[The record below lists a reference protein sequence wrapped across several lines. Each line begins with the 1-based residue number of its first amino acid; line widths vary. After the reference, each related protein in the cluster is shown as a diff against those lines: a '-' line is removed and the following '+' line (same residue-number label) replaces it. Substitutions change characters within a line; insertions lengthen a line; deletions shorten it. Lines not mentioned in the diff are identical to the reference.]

1 MKEDQLADLL
11 RTLDSAPLDDT
22 FEQRVMQ
29 KLQRRST
36 PRWHTTILFLACACA
51 AALVLA
57 LFPFAQL
64 QPLLSQLINKPW
76 IAVALAAVP
85 CALSFTLARALTD
98 P

>member
-11 RTLDSAPLDDT
+11 RTLDSAPPDDA
-22 FEQRVMQ
+22 FELQVMT
-29 KLQRRST
+29 KLQGNSA
-36 PRWHTTILFLACACA
+36 PRWHTIILLLACTCA
-51 AALVLA
+51 AAVVLV
-57 LFPFAQL
+57 LFPFTQL
-64 QPLLSQLINKPW
+64 QPLLSQLINMPW